1 MTFMKFSYTVLIM
14 MIGLFCAGPVM
25 RRGEAKKPQ
34 LSASEMLCIASGEA
48 NSTAKAIS
56 EMSRKQDSALSEIQ
70 TKVNILKTRITGIK
84 PKPKERIKIME
95 TEKDT
100 CFYAPGYYE
109 QQ

>member
-1 MTFMKFSYTVLIM
+1 MNFMRFSYTIMIM
-14 MIGLFCAGPVM
+14 MLGLFCAGPVM
-25 RRGEAKKPQ
+25 RRGKAKKPQ
-34 LSASEMLCIASGEA
+34 LSASELLCITSNEA
-48 NSTAKAIS
+48 NSTSKAIS

-70 TKVNILKTRITGIK
+70 TKVNSLKTRITGIK